1 MPKTV
6 LRIHHKQGWWSMAEI
21 FLPLFSLTGIFF
33 GLILSFIAPEELSPG
48 RKYFIFLRRSLFV
61 LAVLLILFMFHKQL
75 YLISA
80 FLVLSAVLLVLD
92 VTIKKHFVSFLPYL
106 LFLPVFFLNTKP
118 PFHLVLATL
127 IFLYGFPLG
136 TLLRVKDEE
145 QKQS

>member
-1 MPKTV
+1 MPREKPSKVPKTV

-48 RKYFIFLRRSLFV
+48 R
-61 LAVLLILFMFHKQL
+61 
-75 YLISA
+75 
-80 FLVLSAVLLVLD
+80 
-92 VTIKKHFVSFLPYL
+92 KHFVSFLPYL